1 MNIAAMNVRI
11 MFQKHYVVIDEIGNH
26 INSWK
31 NCYACWATVKSSS
44 RVSQETEEAAQTVEQ
59 NKVEFTVRYCAKTA
73 EINSTEY
80 RIFFT
85 GRIYDIDSVDIM
97 ALRKKSL
104 KFTAHLVSR

>member
-11 MFQKHYVVIDEIGNH
+11 MFQKHYTETDEIGNH

-44 RVSQETEEAAQTVEQ
+44 RVSQETEEAAQTIEQ
-59 NKVEFTVRYCAKTA
+59 SKVEFTVRYCVKTA

-80 RIFFT
+80 RIIFD

-97 ALRKKSL
+97 AFRRKSL
-104 KFTAHLVSR
+104 KFTAHLI